1 MDTATASLENKPLK
15 ATVRP
20 PGDAFPGLVYAQHA
34 AVTKKEKTKNNY
46 QQKVSN
52 MDNVPFLKT
61 LIMLKKN
68 DSMDENSL

>member
-20 PGDAFPGLVYAQHA
+20 PADAFPGLVYAQHA
-34 AVTKKEKTKNNY
+34 AVTKKREKTKNYY

-52 MDNVPFLKT
+52 LDNVPFLKT
-61 LIMLKKN
+61 LIILKN
-68 DSMDENSL
+68 DSKDENSL

>member
-15 ATVRP
+15 VTVRP

-34 AVTKKEKTKNNY
+34 AVTKKERKQKNNY

-52 MDNVPFLKT
+52 LDNVPFLKT
-61 LIMLKKN
+61 LIILKN
-68 DSMDENSL
+68 DSKDENSL

>member
-34 AVTKKEKTKNNY
+34 AVTKKERK
-46 QQKVSN
+46 QKIITN
-52 MDNVPFLKT
+52 KRFQT
-61 LIMLKKN
+61 WIMYH
-68 DSMDENSL
+68 SLRH